1 MALVVICR
9 GCNTLVEAELKD
21 RVATCPS
28 CGSFLAVAMRIKDK
42 IPDVIH
48 N

>member
-9 GCNTLVEAELKD
+9 GCNNLVEAELKD
-21 RVATCPS
+21 RVAICPI
-28 CGSFLAVAMRIKDK
+28 CGSFLAIAMCIKDK

-48 N
+48 S